1 MIFYFSNRMAQWFK
15 LKTSSDRVHIDTLFE
30 KAVRKTFRKLPENSI
45 RVWQRF
51 TKNPTNSIFTM
62 CHCIYK
68 KQKWKYRRI
77 NEVLVQNIQQHS
89 FTQKRATCKCSNCS
103 ANVRDLVVFFIYY
116 ILLCGEVYWHYII
129 SCYFFLIKC
138 NSIQFYS
145 TPWIHGNRI
154 CFVMNFHC

>member
-1 MIFYFSNRMAQWFK
+1 MIFYFSNRMAQWIK
-15 LKTSSDRVHIDTLFE
+15 LKTSSDRVHIDTLFK

-103 ANVRDLVVFFIYY
+103 ANVRDLVVFSYTIFYCVVKFID
-116 ILLCGEVYWHYII
+116 ITLSHVI
-129 SCYFFLIKC
+129 FFWSNAIR
-138 NSIQFYS
+138 F
-145 TPWIHGNRI
+145 
-154 CFVMNFHC
+154 NFIPHLDSWQ